1 MPQTNTQP
9 RCIMFDYA
17 KLKVFC
23 RENGLRCQYGGIGQ
37 PFVSQG
43 PVMQYENTEEYV
55 TPGLKVIGMLGVF
68 INNSYL
74 KEGGEDVFLSTYIVE
89 DHRSKKWAVVRYPF
103 FDYDYWETTPD
114 MYDHRCLRAE
124 TRSVSLEDCGL
135 EDIDDFNTLY
145 HKLMELRT
153 FLAKVKKEER
163 QLIIKRAGKE
173 YDCAE
178 N

>member
-9 RCIMFDYA
+9 RCIMLNYGR
-17 KLKVFC
+17 LKVFC
-23 RENGLRCQYGGIGQ
+23 RENGLRVQYSKFDHPFISEGQ
-37 PFVSQG
+37 VI
-43 PVMQYENTEEYV
+43 QYDNGDEYV
-55 TPGLKVIGMLGVF
+55 TPGLKIIGMAGVF
-68 INNSYL
+68 IANSYL
-74 KEGGEDVFLSTYIVE
+74 NEGEDVFLSTYIVE

-103 FDYDYWETTPD
+103 FDYNSWETVPD
-114 MYDHRCLRAE
+114 MYERRLVRAE
-124 TRSVSLEDCGL
+124 TKSVSLEDSGL

-145 HKLMELRT
+145 HKLMKIRQ
-153 FLAKVKKEER
+153 FLAKVKNEER